1 MQVNRVTSKRRLL
14 KVLWAVPLM
23 ACALMLVGQAPPVQ
37 AEVAPPPKP
46 PVEAIVVPG
55 DTCVTPEKVLGKV
68 PPGKGLDKQAS
79 KGLNKKERDKR
90 AQRANKQLKKYGANF
105 VGCQIGHVGKPQAGK
120 KAKKADNDI
129 DQERREG
136 KKLADLQLSP
146 YESNRLQNRLLDAE
160 MKKFL
165 KLQENF
171 DLAAVGA
178 TSVAAVGATSVAPVG
193 ATSSVTSAL
202 ILYDYQPS
210 QQYGD
215 LGHIYAIML
224 RNLLG
229 HFAGMEVDLL
239 PVGSYEAG
247 QIETYGATFYI
258 GSYYDH
264 PLPAAFLAD
273 VAKVQAG
280 QAPGATVVWFKNN
293 LWKLA
298 WEPSYNFTANTG
310 LGFYGLVGL
319 NAAPSSANPTPGFY
333 DTVLYEN
340 LEFSKY
346 YDYDPETNL
355 IFADPDIGYIGIENP
370 EKASEAVAIANSA
383 TGQVI
388 PYAVRA
394 GNFWYMADIPFSF
407 IGPRDRY
414 LVFADILHD
423 MVGSTQATAPTAM
436 IRLED
441 VAAYV
446 SFNAMKQITDYL
458 YPKGI
463 PFSIAGVPIYR
474 DPLGIYNNGQP
485 NEIRLGDAEAG
496 PLRQSLDY
504 ALQDKGGRG
513 ASLVCHGTTHQLGNQ
528 PNPYNGVTGNDFEF
542 INIVTGQVPPELNT
556 IEKVLAR
563 VDYGLNEWLNFGY
576 QCFAWETPHY
586 HASAVAN
593 RAFPQRFDTTYH
605 RMMYY
610 TAEDSVSG
618 RSAGQFFPY
627 IIEKD
632 YYGQRILPESLGNIE
647 YDIRDIDPTSYINYT
662 WEDLLLNAK
671 YALVVRDGYG
681 SFFFHP
687 FWLEPELGVPGF
699 QDFRNLVEG
708 MLALG
713 YQFVDPS
720 MQ

>member
-1 MQVNRVTSKRRLL
+1 MQIKRTTSKRRLL
-14 KVLWAVPLM
+14 TVLWAVPLM
-23 ACALMLVGQAPPVQ
+23 AGVLMLVGQVPAAQ

-46 PVEAIVVPG
+46 PVGTIVVPG

-68 PPGKGLDKQAS
+68 PPGKGLDK
-79 KGLNKKERDKR
+79 KERDKR
-90 AQRANKQLKKYGANF
+90 AEKAKKQNKKYGTNF
-105 VGCQIGHVGKPQAGK
+105 VGCQTGHLAKP
-120 KAKKADNDI
+120 KAVKKADNNI
-129 DQERREG
+129 DHETNAG
-136 KKLADLQLSP
+136 TKLADLQLSP
-146 YESNRLQNRLLDAE
+146 YESYRLQNRLLDAK
-160 MKKFL
+160 MKKSL
-165 KLQENF
+165 NLAENLH
-171 DLAAVGA
+171 LAAVGE
-178 TSVAAVGATSVAPVG
+178 TSAAAAGATSA
-193 ATSSVTSAL
+193 VTSAL
-202 ILYDYQPS
+202 VLYDYQPN

-215 LGHIYAIML
+215 LGHMYAIML

-229 HFAGMEVDLL
+229 HFAGMNVDLL

-258 GSYYDH
+258 GSYYEH

-319 NAAPSSANPTPGFY
+319 NAAPSSANPAPGFY

-340 LEFSKY
+340 LEFAKY
-346 YDYDPETNL
+346 YDYDPATGAV
-355 IFADPDIGYIGIENP
+355 IADPDIGYIGIEDPN
-370 EKASEAVAIANSA
+370 KASQAVAIANSA

-394 GNFWYMADIPFSF
+394 GNFWYVADIPFSF

-458 YPKGI
+458 QGKGI
-463 PFSIAGVPIYR
+463 PFAIAGVPVYR

-485 NEIRLGDAEAG
+485 KEIRLGDADAKS
-496 PLRQSLDY
+496 LRDSLDY
-504 ALQDKGGRG
+504 ALQEKGGRG
-513 ASLVCHGTTHQLGNQ
+513 ASLVCHGTSHQLGNLR
-528 PNPYNGVTGNDFEF
+528 NPYNGVTGNDFEF
-542 INIVTGQVPPELNT
+542 INIVTGEVPPELDT
-556 IEKVLAR
+556 TQKVLAR
-563 VDYGLNEWLNFGY
+563 VDFGVNEWLNFGY

-593 RAFPQRFDTTYH
+593 RAFPERFDTTYQ
-605 RMMYY
+605 RVMYY
-610 TAEDSVSG
+610 SAEDSVSG
-618 RSAGQFFPY
+618 RNAGQFFPY

-632 YYGQRILPESLGNIE
+632 YYGQRILPENLGNIE
-647 YDIRDIDPTSYINYT
+647 YDIRHIDPTSYINYT
-662 WEDLLLNAK
+662 WEDLLVNAR

-687 FWLEPELGVPGF
+687 FWLQPELGVPGF
-699 QDFRNLVEG
+699 QDFRSLVEG